1 MILTYLDISCFNFT
15 PPRYIVLQNIG
26 IWDIPK
32 KIRYIEFFRFSGY
45 GISQGYTKKNPVHRI
60 FQIFGIWDIPRYIP
74 KNFRYIENLYF
85 FGIWDIPGISHKIS
99 GTSSFF
105 HFFGTWDIL
114 GISQNVKGI
123 WLSLNF
129 PGYEIYQSPW
139 IYPKISSAFIFSLSL
154 FFFRDR

>member
-1 MILTYLDISCFNFT
+1 MGYPKKKSVHRIFQIF
-15 PPRYIVLQNIG
+15 G
-26 IWDIPK
+26 IWDIP
-32 KIRYIEFFRFSGY
+32 
-45 GISQGYTKKNPVHRI
+45 GIYQKNPVHRI

-74 KNFRYIENLYF
+74 KNFRYIENFYF

-105 HFFGTWDIL
+105 YFFGTWDIL
-114 GISQNVKGI
+114 GISQNAKGI